1 MNRYFNV
8 SINESVPIQTGFAKN
23 HSLLINFLR
32 TSPAD
37 EYNFTFLNDNNFSNL
52 SFTFI
57 SNIELD
63 CYFKFIKTNGKL
75 KYVGFR
81 QIKDSEQNVDIT
93 NCSSFT
99 IIIPRNKNEEIKT
112 MLTLNEIKL
121 S

>member
-1 MNRYFNV
+1 MSRHFNV
-8 SINESVPIQTGFAKN
+8 SINESVPVQTGFAQN

-37 EYNFTFLNDNNFSNL
+37 EYNFTFANDNNFSNL
-52 SFTFI
+52 SFTFV
-57 SNIELD
+57 STIELD
-63 CYFKFIKTNGKL
+63 CYFKFVKSDGKL

-81 QIKDSEQNVDIT
+81 QLKNSEQNVDIT

-99 IIIPRNKNEEIKT
+99 IIIPRNKNEDIKT
-112 MLTLNEIKL
+112 LLTLNEITL